1 MEIYPDLHIEDFG
14 WLYQWNSMGRPML
27 RIKFV
32 DCAIRYFY
40 GCDDEEI
47 YSASRALFQLH
58 ESVRDISIL
67 DIKVK
72 LLASTTMSLT
82 SSSPPQVRIAIVADL
97 VIPLIHCAIAFIGP
111 CWAPLTTDIRC
122 LHLKTLLK

>member
-1 MEIYPDLHIEDFG
+1 MHLDSFFRTTADGSALKDRWESLESLTLREMEIYPDLHIEYFE

-47 YSASRALFQLH
+47 YSASKALFQLH
-58 ESVRDISIL
+58 ESVRDICIL

-72 LLASTTMSLT
+72 LLASTAMSLT
-82 SSSPPQVRIAIVADL
+82 SSSPP
-97 VIPLIHCAIAFIGP
+97 
-111 CWAPLTTDIRC
+111 
-122 LHLKTLLK
+122 